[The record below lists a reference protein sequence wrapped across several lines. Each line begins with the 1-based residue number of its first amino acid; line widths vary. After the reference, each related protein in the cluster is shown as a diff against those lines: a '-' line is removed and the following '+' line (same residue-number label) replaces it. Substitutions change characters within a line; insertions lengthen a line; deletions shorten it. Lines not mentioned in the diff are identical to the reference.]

1 MIFHLWTAIPTVS
14 LQAEAAIRD
23 GIIRGR
29 FAFGERLSD
38 RNLAEA
44 MGFSRTPVREALAR
58 LANKDLVTIRP
69 QSGTFVMSVTAEAIR
84 SVCNMRGILES
95 GALQLAA
102 GQDAEA
108 LAAAVSVPLAGG
120 SLAIED
126 EDLPRAEAMDTAFHN
141 AIVAAADNKLL
152 TRAYRSIGDQVEAIR
167 HRLPRHVER
176 LRAAVQQHRRII
188 DLAVAGRLAEA
199 EVAMSSHV
207 KNVERLAITIIQ
219 REGSL

>member
-1 MIFHLWTAIPTVS
+1 MNRNSENLS
-14 LQAEAAIRD
+14 LQAEVAIRD

-38 RNLAEA
+38 RNLAVA

-58 LANKDLVTIRP
+58 LANEDLVTIRP
-69 QSGTFVMSVTAEAIR
+69 QSGTFVMSITAEAIR
-84 SVCNMRGILES
+84 SVCAMRGVLES
-95 GALQLAA
+95 GALRLAA
-102 GQDAEA
+102 GQDAEG

-152 TRAYRSIGDQVEAIR
+152 TRAYRSITDQVEAIR
-167 HRLPRHVER
+167 HRLPQCGER
-176 LRAAVQQHRRII
+176 LSAAVHQHRRII
-188 DLAVAGRLAEA
+188 DLAVAGRLADAEA
-199 EVAMSSHV
+199 ALSSHV
-207 KNVERLAITIIQ
+207 KNVERLAIAIIQ

>member
-1 MIFHLWTAIPTVS
+1 MDSNSENLS

-58 LANKDLVTIRP
+58 LANEDLVTIRP

-84 SVCNMRGILES
+84 SVCAMRGILEC
-95 GALQLAA
+95 GALRLAA

-120 SLAIED
+120 SLAVED
-126 EDLPRAEAMDTAFHN
+126 EDLPRAESMDTAFHN
-141 AIVAAADNKLL
+141 ALVAAADNRLL

-167 HRLPRHVER
+167 HRLPHCVER
-176 LRAAVQQHRRII
+176 LRAAVLQHRRII
-188 DLAVAGRLAEA
+188 DLAVAGRLADA
-199 EVAMSSHV
+199 ETALSSHV
-207 KNVERLAITIIQ
+207 KNVERLAIVIIQ
-219 REGSL
+219 REGTL